1 MSQNLDLILMLLII
15 LLPVISN
22 IKVNSNYNKYSK
34 QKNNANVT
42 GSMITRLILDRN
54 GLNHIKIQK
63 GSGHLTDYFDGK
75 NGLVVLSPEVH
86 DGTSISSIAVAAHE
100 TGHALQYKEGYSFL
114 KLRTA
119 LVPVVNFTS
128 RFSTIFLFLGIILG
142 IMNFFDLGII
152 LLSIGL
158 LFHLVTLPV
167 EYNAS
172 KRAKEE
178 LLNMNMIASNET
190 IGIKKV
196 LNAAALTYVAGF
208 LAMALQIIRL
218 IALRNRD

>member
-15 LLPVISN
+15 LLPVIAN

-34 QKNNANVT
+34 QKNNANIT
-42 GSMITRLILDRN
+42 GSMIARLILDRN

-63 GSGHLTDYFDGK
+63 GSGHLTDYFDRK

-100 TGHALQYKEGYSFL
+100 TGHALQHKEDYSFL
-114 KLRTA
+114 KLRTS

-128 RFSTIFLFLGIILG
+128 RFSTIFLFLGIISG
-142 IMNFFDLGII
+142 IVNFFDLGII